1 MLWIF
6 NWMPKRLLA
15 LFIRLA
21 KYRFWPER
29 RYIPLVRSLAAR
41 SEHIGKRI
49 NQVDTVLVATRF
61 MAEKLR
67 SFGLKAKRIRHVP
80 FAIDTTLIK
89 RVSIKRSGGEL
100 RVGFI
105 GTLSYHKGA
114 HVLVEAVRLLSPALP
129 LKVRIYGAQHQFPEY
144 ARTVR
149 DLAARDRRIEFC
161 GTFSNSEIG
170 EVLFELDV
178 LVVPSLWYEN
188 SPLVVHSA
196 QAAKVPVVATNVGGM
211 SELIT
216 TGENGFLFEREDARA
231 LSSIIQLLCNDASLL
246 ERLSRSARPPRS
258 ITQYVDELAQIYGDV
273 MKYRARA

>member
-1 MLWIF
+1 
-6 NWMPKRLLA
+6 
-15 LFIRLA
+15 
-21 KYRFWPER
+21 
-29 RYIPLVRSLAAR
+29 
-41 SEHIGKRI
+41 
-49 NQVDTVLVATRF
+49 

-67 SFGLKAKRIRHVP
+67 SFGLEAKRIRHLP

-89 RVSIKRSGGEL
+89 RVSIKGSGGEL

-114 HVLVEAVRLLSPALP
+114 HVLVEAVRLLSPDLP

-144 ARTVR
+144 AKTVR
-149 DLAARDRRIEFC
+149 DLAGSDRRIEFC
-161 GTFSNSEIG
+161 GTFSNSKIG

-211 SELIT
+211 NELIT
-216 TGENGFLFEREDARA
+216 NGENGFLFDREDARG

-246 ERLSRSARPPRS
+246 ERLSRNAKALRS
-258 ITQYVDELAQIYGDV
+258 ITHYVDELVQVYGDV
-273 MKYRARA
+273 MKSRARV